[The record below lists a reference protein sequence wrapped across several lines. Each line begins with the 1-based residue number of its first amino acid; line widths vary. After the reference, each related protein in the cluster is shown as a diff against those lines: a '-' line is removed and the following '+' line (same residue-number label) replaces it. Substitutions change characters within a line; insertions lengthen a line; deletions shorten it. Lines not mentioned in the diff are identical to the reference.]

1 MSIAML
7 QLQLL
12 HTSPLASHFH
22 WEYQALVLL
31 ALTGLWLFLA
41 GRTERC
47 RHRADRRAA
56 NQAPTQGAPGLGRVL
71 D

>member
-1 MSIAML
+1 MSIWM
-7 QLQLL
+7 LQLL

-31 ALTGLWLFLA
+31 TIAGLWLFLA
-41 GRTERC
+41 GRTER
-47 RHRADRRAA
+47 RKR
-56 NQAPTQGAPGLGRVL
+56 QPGAGEPR